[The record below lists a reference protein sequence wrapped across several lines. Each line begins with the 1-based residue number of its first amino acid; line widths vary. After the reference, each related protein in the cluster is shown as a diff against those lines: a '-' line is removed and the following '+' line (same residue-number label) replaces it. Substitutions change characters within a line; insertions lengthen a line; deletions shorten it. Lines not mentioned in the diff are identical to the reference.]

1 MQIYGDILQLSIND
15 GYQNLAYKT
24 LSAYA
29 WIWQTF
35 DNSLNWIIKLD
46 DDLDLKMNKIL
57 DRLPLNESQSYP
69 YVHCP
74 SIHHKIDVRLKPNRN
89 TWLISTLKFWRE
101 KLFCGN
107 FHEWNEGK
115 NPQFNFSSE
124 NLSVQCNFF
133 KWDGKVTKIWHQLF
147 HRIWKKIFVCLLILW
162 LTQFQAHRFIEY
174 NRK

>member
-1 MQIYGDILQLSIND
+1 MQKYGDILQLSIND

-35 DNSLNWIIKLD
+35 DTSLNWVIKLD

-74 SIHHKIDVRLKPNRN
+74 CIHHKIDVRISFKIHLYIKFIPPSLYISYQIGKKFLLLKILPN
-89 TWLISTLKFWRE
+89 
-101 KLFCGN
+101 
-107 FHEWNEGK
+107 
-115 NPQFNFSSE
+115 
-124 NLSVQCNFF
+124 
-133 KWDGKVTKIWHQLF
+133 
-147 HRIWKKIFVCLLILW
+147 LILIVIIFII
-162 LTQFQAHRFIEY
+162 TTFQAHRFIEY

>member
-15 GYQNLAYKT
+15 GYQNLSYKT

-35 DNSLNWIIKLD
+35 GTSLNWLIKLD

-74 SIHHKIDVRLKPNRN
+74 CIHHKIDVR
-89 TWLISTLKFWRE
+89 IS
-101 KLFCGN
+101 
-107 FHEWNEGK
+107 
-115 NPQFNFSSE
+115 
-124 NLSVQCNFF
+124 
-133 KWDGKVTKIWHQLF
+133 
-147 HRIWKKIFVCLLILW
+147 
-162 LTQFQAHRFIEY
+162 
-174 NRK
+174 

>member
-1 MQIYGDILQLSIND
+1 MQDGLENEMQIYGDILQLSIND

-35 DNSLNWIIKLD
+35 DTSLNWIIKLD

-89 TWLISTLKFWRE
+89 TVIFYIEILTRKVVLWYFFT
-101 KLFCGN
+101 
-107 FHEWNEGK
+107 
-115 NPQFNFSSE
+115 SE
-124 NLSVQCNFF
+124 TSF
-133 KWDGKVTKIWHQLF
+133 
-147 HRIWKKIFVCLLILW
+147 
-162 LTQFQAHRFIEY
+162 
-174 NRK
+174 